1 MKTYFR
7 FFLLTNALIFMNAL
21 ICPMASDALISKKW
35 WMEEWKCKSNNQNAY
50 IGQAFNTDYSKS
62 WLTWSPNP
70 NFDPTVNYAILRSS
84 ATEVAGTDRPDGGE
98 SDLILTKLPDVGRER
113 RATGKMLIRDRVFT
127 YRCTTGDLSSLS
139 SLDSGATS
147 PSSNSIAGVW
157 KSSEGTI
164 TFQQAG
170 SNVSA
175 AYTQDNGVLY
185 GSMSSNVLMGYWIE
199 DGSARR
205 CNTPRSGR
213 YYWGRIRFVFNGSSF
228 AGLWGYCD
236 DEPSRAWTGNR

>member
-7 FFLLTNALIFMNAL
+7 FFLLTNALVVINTL
-21 ICPMASDALISKKW
+21 ICPMASDALIAKSW
-35 WMEEWKCKSNNQNAY
+35 WMENWKCKSSINQKVY
-50 IGQAFNTDYSKS
+50 IGYGIAGDDSDM
-62 WLTWSPNP
+62 WLTWAVSVDPKQKV
-70 NFDPTVNYAILRSS
+70 NFAILRSS
-84 ATEVAGTDRPDGGE
+84 ATEIAGTDRPDGGE
-98 SDLILTKLPDVGRER
+98 SDLILTKLPNAGRDR
-113 RATGKMLIRDRVFT
+113 RATGKLTYRNGAVST
-127 YRCTTGDLSSLS
+127 YRCTTGDFS

-164 TFQQAG
+164 TFQQAK
-170 SNVSA
+170 SNVLAS
-175 AYTQDNGVLY
+175 YTQDNGVIQ
-185 GSMSSNVLMGYWIE
+185 GSMSGNVLMGYWIE
-199 DGSARR
+199 DGSDRR

>member
-21 ICPMASDALISKKW
+21 IFPMASDALVAKQW
-35 WMEEWKCKSNNQNAY
+35 WMENWKCKSSKNQKVY
-50 IGQAFNTDYSKS
+50 IGYGVAGDDTEV
-62 WLTWSPNP
+62 WLTWAV
-70 NFDPTVNYAILRSS
+70 DPKQKVNNAILRSS

-98 SDLILTKLPDVGRER
+98 SDLILTKSPDVGRER
-113 RATGKMLIRDRVFT
+113 RATGKLIYRNTTNST
-127 YRCTTGDLSSLS
+127 YRCTTGDFS

-157 KSSEGTI
+157 KTSEGTI
-164 TFQQAG
+164 TFQEAE
-170 SNVSA
+170 SNVLAS
-175 AYTQDNGVLY
+175 YTQDNGVLQ
-185 GSMSSNVLMGYWIE
+185 GSMSSNVLTGYWIE